1 MNDDNMTRVL
11 RACEQKGVRD
21 IITMDYPWNDE
32 VIAQFYA
39 TLWIK
44 KVGEEVDVYDC
55 PVMYFFLQGVWH
67 KVSYCHFAHILDFSD
82 EDIRGRNL
90 RVHDI
95 RLPRR
100 EDKEVVHISNGRE
113 YWITSNMHR

>member
-1 MNDDNMTRVL
+1 
-11 RACEQKGVRD
+11 VREKKKKF
-21 IITMDYPWNDE
+21 YPQ
-32 VIAQFYA
+32 I
-39 TLWIK
+39 
-44 KVGEEVDVYDC
+44 
-55 PVMYFFLQGVWH
+55 QGVT
-67 KVSYCHFAHILDFSD
+67 VSYRHFAHILDFSD

-90 RVHDI
+90 RVHEI